1 MCDYSLESYRTR
13 PAQNGEKYVITR
25 FEGDSVGLAS
35 PGDCSTAVCVPSD
48 TQLRLEGIPEALQNK
63 FGVGPYEEVTFVHLD
78 HGRYRDGIKF
88 RNGAEVTLQ
97 QLEPGIAAVVIMSL
111 ERTTRKFRV
120 ASVAEAI

>member
-25 FEGDSVGLAS
+25 FEGGSVGLAS

-97 QLEPGIAAVVIMSL
+97 QLEPGITAVSIMSL
-111 ERTTRKFRV
+111 ECTTRQFRIAAV
-120 ASVAEAI
+120 VEAI

>member
-1 MCDYSLESYRTR
+1 MIIPSKVTE
-13 PAQNGEKYVITR
+13 P
-25 FEGDSVGLAS
+25 GLPKTAKNMSSRGSRAARSGS
-35 PGDCSTAVCVPSD
+35 PRLGDCSTAVCVPSD